1 MRYAL
6 VFRDAGAEEAEW
18 EAMSGD
24 EQDKA
29 FDQVGCWFARHADRI
44 RHSCRLKSVVT
55 ATTLRWSDGGK
66 VGLVD
71 GPFGSESAAISGY
84 IEIEVTR
91 LEEAVDM
98 ARSWPFDTLVEIRA
112 IA

>member
-6 VFRDAGAEEAEW
+6 VFRDAGAIEAVW

-29 FDQVGCWFARHADRI
+29 FEQIDRWFARHADRI
-44 RHSCRLKSVVT
+44 RHSRHLKSVVT
-55 ATTLRWSDGGK
+55 ATTLRQPAGRK
-66 VGLVD
+66 VRLVD
-71 GPFGSESAAISGY
+71 GPFGSESAAVSGY
-84 IEIEVTR
+84 IEVEVTR
-91 LEEAVDM
+91 LEEAVDLV
-98 ARSWPFDTLVEIRA
+98 RSWPFDTLVEIRA

>member
-1 MRYAL
+1 MRFAL
-6 VFRDAGAEEAEW
+6 VFRDAGAEEAAW
-18 EAMSGD
+18 EAMSDD

-29 FDQVGCWFARHADRI
+29 FNQIDRWFGHHADRI
-44 RHSCRLKSVVT
+44 RHGRQLKSVVT
-55 ATTLRWSDGGK
+55 ATTLRWSDAGK
-66 VGLVD
+66 VRLVD
-71 GPFGSESAAISGY
+71 GPFGSESAGVSGY
-84 IEIEVTR
+84 IEIEVTW